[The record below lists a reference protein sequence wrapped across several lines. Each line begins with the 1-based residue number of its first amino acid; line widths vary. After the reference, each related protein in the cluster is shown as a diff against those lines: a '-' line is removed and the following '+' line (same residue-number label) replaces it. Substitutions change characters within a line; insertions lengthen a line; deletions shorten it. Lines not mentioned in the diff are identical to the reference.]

1 MLHQSEQDKIKLEI
15 NAIDSAIELLE
26 QKRSLLIQQVR
37 DYEDSQKKKDVLE
50 RQTQKKDYD
59 QENFPWSIDLVKKA
73 KSHFNITSFR
83 HLQLPILNAALEKER
98 DLFVVLPTGAGKSLC
113 YQLPALL
120 DDGFTLVVSPL
131 VSLIK
136 DQVYQLRESNVPAVY
151 LTASTT
157 REEMKEIYQE
167 MLSGKNSGTT
177 LFKLLY
183 VTPEKVS
190 KSKMFMAKLNQ
201 SYDAGLLTRIVVDE
215 AHCCSQQGSDFRFVC
230 SLFLLAVSNKL
241 TFS

>member
-1 MLHQSEQDKIKLEI
+1 MSHQSQLDIINQEI
-15 NAIDSAIELLE
+15 ASIDSAIALLE
-26 QKRSLLIQQVR
+26 QDRRILFQKRNIILDSLQQ
-37 DYEDSQKKKDVLE
+37 SIIKKDQVQE
-50 RQTQKKDYD
+50 AKNYD
-59 QENFPWSIDLVKKA
+59 QQNFPWSTDLVEKA
-73 KSHFNITSFR
+73 ESHFNIKSFR
-83 HLQLPILNAALEKER
+83 NLQLPILNAALDKQR
-98 DLFVVLPTGAGKSLC
+98 DLFIVLPTGAGKSLC

-136 DQVYQLRESNVPAVY
+136 DQVYQLQEANVPAAY

-157 REEMKEIYQE
+157 KEDVKQIYQE
-167 MLSGKNSGTT
+167 MLSGNNSTT
-177 LFKLLY
+177 TAFKLLY

-215 AHCCSQQGSDFRFVC
+215 AHCCSQQGSDFRFVVYFC
-230 SLFLLAVSNKL
+230 I
-241 TFS
+241 